1 MRELLKKF
9 LLDYLHSTGTYDYF
23 PGIGDEEI
31 ADTIPQECVV
41 RFEEELTKTFD
52 SIEEACEDLDG
63 CPVHEGHPKDHPQFF
78 KPLVDHEI
86 GLSIGG
92 VAKITGRQICW
103 EVEVEGKRA
112 MVYLDAECRLQA
124 TPFVDG
130 TEVNPRELR
139 GFIAGEL
146 DALVISLTRLQ

>member
-9 LLDYLHSTGTYDYF
+9 LLDYLHSTGAIDYF

-31 ADTIPQECVV
+31 AETIPDSCVAN
-41 RFEEELTKTFD
+41 FEKKLR
-52 SIEEACEDLDG
+52 G
-63 CPVHEGHPKDHPQFF
+63 PVHEGHPKDHPQFF

-92 VAKITGRQICW
+92 AAKITGRQVCW
-103 EVEVEGKRA
+103 EIEVDGMRA

-124 TPFVDG
+124 TPLPDG
-130 TEVNPRELR
+130 REINPRELR

-146 DALVISLTRLQ
+146 DALVISLTRFQ